1 MLRDIG
7 KYKDKAK
14 QLRKDILYMTTKANA
29 GHVTSS
35 FSCTELFVA
44 LYYGGILK
52 HNPGDPNWDD
62 RDFFIYSKGHASPIF
77 YCILADLGYFPK
89 EELDLFA
96 QAGGKFGVLLRASI
110 PGVEITS
117 GSLGHGLGIAAGV
130 AEGLILDK
138 KDNKVFCML
147 GDGECREGSI
157 WEAAMHIGSRG
168 LKNIITI
175 VDKNQ
180 LAAVH
185 FTEEEAPIE
194 PLDKKFESCGFT
206 SLRINGHDFSEIFAA
221 FDEVEKKN
229 TPGVIIAETIKGKGV
244 SFIENK
250 PFMHGCA
257 VGKKDLEKAL
267 AEVEAG
273 LLYE

>member
-1 MLRDIG
+1 MARDIE
-7 KYKDKAK
+7 KYKEKAK

-35 FSCTELFVA
+35 FSCTELLVA

-52 HNPGDPNWDD
+52 YNPENPGWSD
-62 RDFFIYSKGHASPIF
+62 RDFFIYSKGHASPIL

-89 EELDLFA
+89 SDLDFFA
-96 QAGGKFGVLLRASI
+96 QAGGKFGVLLRADV

-117 GSLGHGLGIAAGV
+117 GSLGHGLGIAAGI
-130 AEGLILDK
+130 AESFVLDK

-147 GDGECREGSI
+147 GDGECREGSV
-157 WEAAMHIGSRG
+157 WEAAMHIGSRR

-206 SLRINGHDFSEIFAA
+206 ALRINGHDFSAIFTA
-221 FDEVEKKN
+221 FDEVKEHDK
-229 TPGVIIAETIKGKGV
+229 PSVIIAETIKGKGV

-257 VGKKDLEKAL
+257 IGEKNLRKAI
-267 AEVEAG
+267 AEVEKG